1 MDADLVIYLAR
12 RTMETAL
19 VLAGPVLIVTLVL
32 GTLVAMVQA
41 VTSLRDMTM
50 GLVLKLVGVGVTVL
64 FTAAWSLQ
72 VAVDFTQ
79 EIFNH
84 LQALGH

>member
-19 VLAGPVLIVTLVL
+19 LLAGPVLIVTLVL
-32 GTLVAMVQA
+32 GTLVAMIQA

-79 EIFNH
+79 EVFNH